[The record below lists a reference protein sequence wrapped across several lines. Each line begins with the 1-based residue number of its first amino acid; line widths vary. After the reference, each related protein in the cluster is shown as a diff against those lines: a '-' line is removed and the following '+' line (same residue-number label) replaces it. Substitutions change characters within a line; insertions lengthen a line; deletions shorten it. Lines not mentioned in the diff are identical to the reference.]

1 MSNHPGPPPHDP
13 SSSAGSEPSVTPYD
27 PTARD
32 LRPGGRGTGATGLD
46 PQAPAGPQ
54 GGATFS
60 GVADRSRNGVSP
72 GVVIALV
79 AVGVVIGL
87 GVLAVL
93 IYLLVASLGGLRDEG
108 LRDEGPKPLTTS
120 EQAAEPTRG
129 TAPTS
134 PGPASSSPGR
144 DTTSAGPTTSAAAP
158 DAAGTR
164 ALPAPSGKPLV
175 QKSGTFEELT
185 LEQRTENAVT
195 LPAGDDPLLVVWG
208 ATGGGEGGSVFLTG
222 AERPGGQPSETL
234 GSVRAGQTGTAL
246 VNASST
252 RRHTA
257 VLYPEG
263 NSGMAWDVK
272 VYPLSAVPRMERG
285 TTVTGEGPGVFRLPQ
300 GPARTHSL
308 EVTAEHDV
316 PSVAV
321 YDADDLGLSTAFE
334 YGTSPVTVDVEVGG
348 GEQVV
353 VVESQEKWSFRP
365 AG

>member
-1 MSNHPGPPPHDP
+1 MFMSNHPDLPPPD
-13 SSSAGSEPSVTPYD
+13 
-27 PTARD
+27 
-32 LRPGGRGTGATGLD
+32 
-46 PQAPAGPQ
+46 
-54 GGATFS
+54 
-60 GVADRSRNGVSP
+60 ADRSRNGVSP

-93 IYLLVASLGGLRDEG
+93 IYLLVTSLGGLRDEG
-108 LRDEGPKPLTTS
+108 LRDEGPEPLTTS
-120 EQAAEPTRG
+120 EQTAEPTRG

-134 PGPASSSPGR
+134 PGPAASSPGR
-144 DTTSAGPTTSAAAP
+144 DTTSAEPTTSAAAP

-185 LEQRTENAVT
+185 LEQRTGNAVT
-195 LPAGDDPLLVVWG
+195 LPAGDEPLLVVWS
-208 ATGGGEGGSVFLTG
+208 ATGGGGGGSVFVTG
-222 AERPGGQPSETL
+222 AERPGGSRRRPWA
-234 GSVRAGQTGTAL
+234 RCARQTGTAL

-252 RRHTA
+252 KRHTA

-272 VYPLSAVPRMERG
+272 IYPLSAVPRVERG

-334 YGTSPVTVDVEVGG
+334 YGTSPVTVNVEVGG

>member
-1 MSNHPGPPPHDP
+1 M
-13 SSSAGSEPSVTPYD
+13 
-27 PTARD
+27 R
-32 LRPGGRGTGATGLD
+32 
-46 PQAPAGPQ
+46 
-54 GGATFS
+54 
-60 GVADRSRNGVSP
+60 
-72 GVVIALV
+72 
-79 AVGVVIGL
+79 
-87 GVLAVL
+87 
-93 IYLLVASLGGLRDEG
+93 
-108 LRDEGPKPLTTS
+108 
-120 EQAAEPTRG
+120 
-129 TAPTS
+129 
-134 PGPASSSPGR
+134 
-144 DTTSAGPTTSAAAP
+144 
-158 DAAGTR
+158 
-164 ALPAPSGKPLV
+164 
-175 QKSGTFEELT
+175 KSGTFEELT

-195 LPAGDDPLLVVWG
+195 LPAGDEPLLVVWS
-208 ATGGGEGGSVFLTG
+208 ATGGGDSGSVFLTG

-246 VNASST
+246 INASST

-272 VYPLSAVPRMERG
+272 IYPLSAVPRMERG

-321 YDADDLGLSTAFE
+321 YDADDLGLSSAFE

>member
-13 SSSAGSEPSVTPYD
+13 PGSTGSEPPVTPYD
-27 PTARD
+27 PTARGS
-32 LRPGGRGTGATGLD
+32 RPGRGDAGETGTGPAADSGPPGEATPPGT
-46 PQAPAGPQ
+46 AA
-54 GGATFS
+54 
-60 GVADRSRNGVSP
+60 RSRNGVSP

-79 AVGVVIGL
+79 AVGGVIGL
-87 GVLAVL
+87 EVLAVL
-93 IYLLVASLGGLRDEG
+93 IYLLVTSLGGLRDEG
-108 LRDEGPKPLTTS
+108 LRDEGPEPLTTS

-134 PGPASSSPGR
+134 PGPAASSPGR
-144 DTTSAGPTTSAAAP
+144 DTTSAEPTTSAAAP

-195 LPAGDDPLLVVWG
+195 LPAGDEPLLVVWS
-208 ATGGGEGGSVFLTG
+208 ATGGGDGGSVFVTG

-252 RRHTA
+252 KRHTA

-285 TTVTGEGPGVFRLPQ
+285 STVTGEGPGVFRLPQ

-321 YDADDLGLSTAFE
+321 YDADDLGLSSAFE

-353 VVESQEKWSFRP
+353 VVESQEKWRFRP

>member
-1 MSNHPGPPPHDP
+1 MSNHPGPPPRDP
-13 SSSAGSEPSVTPYD
+13 ASSAGSEPPVTPYD
-27 PTARD
+27 PAARD
-32 LRPGGRGTGATGLD
+32 FRPGGPRTGAPGPD

-54 GGATFS
+54 GDATAPGA
-60 GVADRSRNGVSP
+60 ADRSRNGVSP

-93 IYLLVASLGGLRDEG
+93 IYLLVTSLGGLRDEG
-108 LRDEGPKPLTTS
+108 LRDEGPEPLTTS

-134 PGPASSSPGR
+134 PGPAASSPGR
-144 DTTSAGPTTSAAAP
+144 DTTSAEPTTSAAAP
-158 DAAGTR
+158 DAAGTQ
-164 ALPAPSGKPLV
+164 ALPAPSGRPLA

-195 LPAGDDPLLVVWG
+195 LPAGDEPLLVVWS
-208 ATGGGEGGSVFLTG
+208 ATGGGDGGSVFVTG

-321 YDADDLGLSTAFE
+321 YNADDLGLSTAFE

>member
-1 MSNHPGPPPHDP
+1 MSNHPDLPPPD
-13 SSSAGSEPSVTPYD
+13 V
-27 PTARD
+27 
-32 LRPGGRGTGATGLD
+32 
-46 PQAPAGPQ
+46 
-54 GGATFS
+54 
-60 GVADRSRNGVSP
+60 DRSRNGVSP

-93 IYLLVASLGGLRDEG
+93 IYLLVTSLGEHGGGDPE
-108 LRDEGPKPLTTS
+108 PPLAS

-134 PGPASSSPGR
+134 AGPAASSPGR
-144 DTTSAGPTTSAAAP
+144 DTTTSAAAP

-263 NSGMAWDVK
+263 NSGMAWNVK
-272 VYPLSAVPRMERG
+272 IYPLSAVPRMERG
-285 TTVTGEGPGVFRLPQ
+285 TTVTGEGPGVFRLPP

-316 PSVAV
+316 PAVAV

>member
-1 MSNHPGPPPHDP
+1 MSNRPGPPPHDP
-13 SSSAGSEPSVTPYD
+13 PGSSGSEPPVTPYD
-27 PTARD
+27 PAARD
-32 LRPGGRGTGATGLD
+32 FRPGGRGTGEPGPD
-46 PQAPAGPQ
+46 PQAPAGTQ
-54 GGATFS
+54 GDATPP

-79 AVGVVIGL
+79 TVGVVIGL
-87 GVLAVL
+87 AVLTGL
-93 IYLLVASLGGLRDEG
+93 IYLLVTSLGSPRD
-108 LRDEGPKPLTTS
+108 DGPEPLTS
-120 EQAAEPTRG
+120 SAQVAEPTRG
-129 TAPTS
+129 SDPTS
-134 PGPASSSPGR
+134 PGPAASSAGR

-158 DAAGTR
+158 GAAGTR
-164 ALPAPSGKPLV
+164 ALPAPNGKPLV
-175 QKSGTFEELT
+175 QKSGTFQELT

-195 LPAGDDPLLVVWG
+195 LPAGDEPLLVVWS
-208 ATGGGEGGSVFLTG
+208 AAGGGDGGSVFVTG
-222 AERPGGQPSETL
+222 AERPGGQLSETL

-252 RRHTA
+252 KRHTA

-285 TTVTGEGPGVFRLPQ
+285 STVTGEGPGVFRLPQ

-321 YDADDLGLSTAFE
+321 YDADDLGLSSAFE